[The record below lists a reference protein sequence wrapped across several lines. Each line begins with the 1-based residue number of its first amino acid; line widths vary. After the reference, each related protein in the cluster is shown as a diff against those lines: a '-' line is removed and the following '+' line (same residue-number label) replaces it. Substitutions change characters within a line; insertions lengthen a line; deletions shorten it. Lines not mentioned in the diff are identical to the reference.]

1 MDEPGASDEIEDDD
15 DFTVRIESDG
25 EVTLILGS
33 TSGETFVRRLR
44 PARALP
50 ENVDHG
56 PAAEDATRMAAA
68 VWGLPD
74 FVFHAKVVALG
85 SGVREVGDAI
95 ITVGDV
101 AAVVQVKA
109 RTAPSADTRRERS
122 WLQSRIRKAT
132 RQAIGTMRRFNAAA
146 GVPMVNLRGREITVE
161 GRSKAWVPVVVLD
174 HPGAADY
181 VPTSVAVVVL
191 RRDWEFLFQQLKS
204 TDAVVRYLH
213 RVKDMSPVALGHEAM
228 RYYDL
233 ASADAE
239 AAPRVFDPRL
249 VPKGARH
256 ISTPLLPREP
266 AGHTDQ
272 RYHAVIRAILEDI
285 ALAPLAENIEESEV
299 LDVLRRSTRCQ

>member
-1 MDEPGASDEIEDDD
+1 
-15 DFTVRIESDG
+15 
-25 EVTLILGS
+25 
-33 TSGETFVRRLR
+33 
-44 PARALP
+44 
-50 ENVDHG
+50 
-56 PAAEDATRMAAA
+56 
-68 VWGLPD
+68 
-74 FVFHAKVVALG
+74 
-85 SGVREVGDAI
+85 
-95 ITVGDV
+95 
-101 AAVVQVKA
+101 
-109 RTAPSADTRRERS
+109 
-122 WLQSRIRKAT
+122 
-132 RQAIGTMRRFNAAA
+132 
-146 GVPMVNLRGREITVE
+146 MVNLRGREITVE
-161 GRSKAWVPVVVLD
+161 GRSKSWVPVVVLD

-213 RVKDMSPVALGHEAM
+213 RVKDMSPVALGDEAM
-228 RYYDL
+228 RYDDL

-285 ALAPLAENIEESEV
+285 AVAPLAENIEESEV
-299 LDVLRRSTRCQ
+299 LDVLAAIDTMPVGHRVELGKTLLEWLVDVSSIKEGSTRWRFRNLRSADQPTLIFAATTRLDDAALSYFSAYVTLRHQQLLDAVPEIGDRLTVGVLLTPLSNAAEQSWDTTMVATRGDQGFGADFRAKLEGIFGQPGDLIAAMDE